1 MSDFK
6 FVAFVI
12 FLFLVFGAFTALYT
26 TSQVEYLETNDI
38 IAYNTSDVQSVSDY
52 DQVADMTELETYSEY
67 GAIFMSGLAILMI
80 IVAIRFIRGQ

>member
-38 IAYNTSDVQSVSDY
+38 IAYNTSDVQTAADY
-52 DQVADMTELETYSEY
+52 DQVADMTEMDTYSEY
-67 GAIFMSGLAILMI
+67 GTIFMSGLGILMV
-80 IVAIRFIRGQ
+80 IVIIRFLRGQ

>member
-6 FVAFVI
+6 FVAFVV

-38 IAYNTSDVQSVSDY
+38 IAYNTSDVQTTADY

-67 GAIFMSGLAILMI
+67 GAIFVGGLGVLMT
-80 IVAIRFIRGQ
+80 IVVIRFIRGQ